1 MATGNSYIP
10 AKDAEFDPWFRNL
23 CEYVTQKTTTGPVPW
38 THIPPDEVAKLNNAY
53 TVWHTAYEKVLKP
66 HSPVETEGKNDARK
80 AAEEVIRPFKRRYLD
95 DPPVTNEDRV
105 AMGLPIQDPTHTPDK
120 KPETIPEA
128 ETDSSVIRQLGIHF
142 KDWGAKTRA
151 KPHGVHGAEIRWNI
165 QDQPPVDIEQ
175 ELVHSDFDTAS
186 PFTLVFGEADRG
198 KRVYFALRWE
208 SVTNLKGGWS
218 EVYSAIIP

>member
-1 MATGNSYIP
+1 VEQLLA
-10 AKDAEFDPWFRNL
+10 AFD
-23 CEYVTQKTTTGPVPW
+23 
-38 THIPPDEVAKLNNAY
+38 
-53 TVWHTAYEKVLKP
+53 VWHTAYEAVLKP
-66 HSPVETEGKNDARK
+66 HTPVDTEAKNEARK
-80 AAEEVIRPFKRRYLD
+80 AAEAVIRPFKRRYLD

-105 AMGLPIQDPTHTPDK
+105 AMELPVHDGTRTPDK
-120 KPETIPEA
+120 APETLPEA
-128 ETDSSVIRQLGIHF
+128 DADSSVIRQLGIHF
-142 KDWGAKTRA
+142 RDWGAKNRA

-165 QDQPPVDIEQ
+165 QDGEPSDIEA

-218 EVYSAIIP
+218 EIYSAIVP

>member
-10 AKDAEFDPWFRNL
+10 AKDAEFDPWFKNL
-23 CEYVTQKTTTGPVPW
+23 CDYVTMMTGGNPPKW
-38 THIPPDEVAKLNNAY
+38 THIPADEVDKLNDAY
-53 TVWHTAYEKVLKP
+53 TMWHTAYEGVLKP
-66 HSPVETEGKNDARK
+66 HSPVETEAKNDARK

-105 AMGLPIQDPTHTPDK
+105 AMGLPIRDPTHTPDK
-120 KPETIPEA
+120 KPETLPEA

-142 KDWGAKTRA
+142 KDRGAKSRA
-151 KPHGVHGAEIRWNI
+151 KPHGVHGVEIRWNI
-165 QDQPPVDIEQ
+165 QDQPPVNIED
-175 ELVHSDFDTAS
+175 ELIHSDFDTAS

-198 KRVYFALRWE
+198 KRVYYALRWE
-208 SVTNLKGGWS
+208 SITNLKGGWS